1 MKIKCI
7 VIDDKPLAIDLLTEY
22 IRTIPFLELVGSSTD
37 AIYGLELIRTESID
51 LVFLDIQMPQ
61 LSGIQFLKLAKGNVK
76 VILTTAYVKYAIDGY
91 EHDVIDYLLKPIPF
105 PRFYQAVEKAI
116 RSIKPAGDLLVPVTP
131 SPENAYLFIKTE
143 YRLQKIDIEDII
155 YVEGLENYVSIHTST
170 SRILSLQPLKKM
182 KEQLPEK
189 QFARV
194 HRSFIVAMQ
203 HISFIENSNITLVNG
218 SCVPLGK
225 SYRADFLKMVEKR

>member
-1 MKIKCI
+1 MKIKCL

-22 IRTIPFLELVGSSTD
+22 IHTIPFLELLATTTD
-37 AIYGLELIRTESID
+37 PIHGLEIIRTQPID

-61 LSGIQFLKLAKGNVK
+61 LSGIQFLKLAGGNVK

-105 PRFYQAVEKAI
+105 ARFYQAAEKAL
-116 RSIKPAGDLLVPVTP
+116 RSISATTDHLEVPT
-131 SPENAYLFIKTE
+131 SAQNAYFFVKTE
-143 YRLQKIDIEDII
+143 HRLQKIDIEDIM
-155 YVEGLENYVSIHTST
+155 YVEGLENYVSIHTSN

-182 KEQLPEK
+182 NEQLPEK

-194 HRSFIVAMQ
+194 HRSFIVSLR
-203 HISFIENSNITLVNG
+203 HISFIENSSIVLVNG
-218 SCVPLGK
+218 TAVPIGK
-225 SYRADFLKMVEKR
+225 SYRDAFFELVGKA